1 MRIERGKPFAAET
14 VGVDTYQMIP
24 VPNLAVGL
32 WSVSAND
39 RLSGEMRWWNEEA
52 EMCPVERL
60 F

>member
-39 RLSGEMRWWNEEA
+39 RL
-52 EMCPVERL
+52 PERCAGGMKKPRCVQ
-60 F
+60 